1 MTAAPMGV
9 VALVGGIE
17 GPPGSDDDDV
27 FIVIPMGASSLETFI
42 SWTDMWTAWW
52 LGVGRW
58 WSGASSYIL
67 MAVDLDDVA

>member
-1 MTAAPMGV
+1 MTAAPMGA

-27 FIVIPMGASSLETFI
+27 FVITPVVTSSLETFI
-42 SWTDMWTAWW
+42 VRTDMWTAWW

-58 WSGASSYIL
+58 
-67 MAVDLDDVA
+67 